1 MFLSR
6 FLSTILLVLPHFG
19 LLRCDSTQYED
30 KFLYFAYGSNL
41 LAKRIHINN
50 PTAIFYST
58 AKLQD
63 YRLDFNMYT
72 ELWNGNAATIV
83 EDPGEYVWGDLWLIN
98 NSDLKSLDEQEL
110 VGSGG
115 YFARNVTVTTPGG
128 KQLQA
133 RTYQETVDPP
143 KLKEGELLPEDRR
156 PSNTYLGVIILGAF
170 ESNLP
175 SEYIGKLFNFVTN
188 GNTASKPILEQLGYP
203 FNVKHLQYKIKTSKF
218 IPVQQALIA
227 SLNSTIT
234 ELENIWNTVDNWVD
248 NESLFPDKNGDPGR
262 ILHAIKSSPIALVDN
277 APKGTQLKLLLI
289 LESKQK
295 VLFKPKRYN
304 LTEVIK
310 GPVYAGFDRYNSEV
324 FAYYLGMVLN
334 MRWIA
339 PAVTMRI
346 NVENDILPV
355 ATLGLKNTMVKN
367 GKEEWKLSHTLSLQR
382 ILNLIDVAIFDFL
395 IQNGDRHHYEVYKNR
410 IVILD
415 NGKGLGNPMVDILD
429 VLAPLYQ
436 CCIIN
441 LQTWQNLQLL
451 SGGSLTE
458 TIKILSSFQGE
469 KLATEEHFEAIE
481 RRLLKVYA
489 TVQYCIEKY
498 GTEKV
503 FKHNIE
509 LMLNSFSRKM
519 MDPIK
524 DTFLYFAYGSNLF
537 KKRIRIN
544 NPTAEFLGVGR
555 LDNHQLDFIKYS
567 EHWRGASATII
578 PTEHAHVWGAIWRL
592 HDQDL
597 PSLDR
602 QEGVDTNWYFAKSV
616 NVMTSDGVSVQC
628 RTYQQTINPPLRKNG
643 EELPLERR
651 PCITYLDCIIKGAVE
666 CELPEYYIEE
676 LKKIPHNGQIAS
688 AKMLEKLN
696 SQ

>member
-1 MFLSR
+1 MSMNYMFGISVFLLCLVLLNIY
-6 FLSTILLVLPHFG
+6 FFYNLSTTKPTPLIQSRKAEAMQNVHKEINDHF
-19 LLRCDSTQYED
+19 
-30 KFLYFAYGSNL
+30 A
-41 LAKRIHINN
+41 H
-50 PTAIFYST
+50 
-58 AKLQD
+58 
-63 YRLDFNMYT
+63 
-72 ELWNGNAATIV
+72 
-83 EDPGEYVWGDLWLIN
+83 
-98 NSDLKSLDEQEL
+98 LK
-110 VGSGG
+110 
-115 YFARNVTVTTPGG
+115 
-128 KQLQA
+128 K
-133 RTYQETVDPP
+133 
-143 KLKEGELLPEDRR
+143 
-156 PSNTYLGVIILGAF
+156 
-170 ESNLP
+170 
-175 SEYIGKLFNFVTN
+175 
-188 GNTASKPILEQLGYP
+188 
-203 FNVKHLQYKIKTSKF
+203 QYKIKTSKF

-227 SLNSTIT
+227 SLNSTVT

-367 GKEEWKLSHTLSLQR
+367 EVGATCIYGKCYYCKINETVCPDNTGVLEGAAILYLEKQFKVHKSPWRRSYSRKKMDWEKDTDFCKKLSHTLSLQR

-509 LMLNSFSRKM
+509 
-519 MDPIK
+519 
-524 DTFLYFAYGSNLF
+524 
-537 KKRIRIN
+537 
-544 NPTAEFLGVGR
+544 V
-555 LDNHQLDFIKYS
+555 
-567 EHWRGASATII
+567 
-578 PTEHAHVWGAIWRL
+578 
-592 HDQDL
+592 
-597 PSLDR
+597 
-602 QEGVDTNWYFAKSV
+602 
-616 NVMTSDGVSVQC
+616 
-628 RTYQQTINPPLRKNG
+628 
-643 EELPLERR
+643 
-651 PCITYLDCIIKGAVE
+651 
-666 CELPEYYIEE
+666 
-676 LKKIPHNGQIAS
+676 
-688 AKMLEKLN
+688 
-696 SQ
+696 